1 MAAARMCRRRGSKPS
16 PRPEHSEP
24 ELATVRAFLLSA
36 LGQESQNV
44 FHLCPK
50 PGDAGACQEA
60 EMTSRRWDD
69 ANSAENFLKPGQQPA
84 GRAILAASV
93 CMDVSQ

>member
-1 MAAARMCRRRGSKPS
+1 
-16 PRPEHSEP
+16 
-24 ELATVRAFLLSA
+24 
-36 LGQESQNV
+36 
-44 FHLCPK
+44 
-50 PGDAGACQEA
+50 
-60 EMTSRRWDD
+60 MTSRRWDD